1 MIYAILTTS
10 LIQSHYDIR
19 KQQYITGITN
29 NIRQLQKIKDIG
41 KIIIVENNGNIKSFL
56 DDFNVDVLYTD
67 NNSINSTNKGLRE
80 LMDILDVIKKFD
92 MNDDD
97 FVIKVTGRYIIDHQ
111 CNLIDTINNYDING
125 IDCIIRYGSQ
135 NDDTVVNRS
144 NDCITGLIGM
154 KVGYIKQINTNVTD
168 ECIEWE
174 WANVANK
181 IPDDRIIMLDEI
193 GIHVIGLHQ
202 PDDNVKSKK

>member
-125 IDCIIRYGSQ
+125 IDCIIKYGSH
-135 NDDTVVNRS
+135 NDDRVVNRS

>member
-1 MIYAILTTS
+1 MSESKFFEELSTPLGTTTATVFS
-10 LIQSHYDIR
+10 NWEMVKEMSFMTNDNSVVIR
-19 KQQYITGITN
+19 N
-29 NIRQLQKIKDIG
+29 
-41 KIIIVENNGNIKSFL
+41 
-56 DDFNVDVLYTD
+56 
-67 NNSINSTNKGLRE
+67 
-80 LMDILDVIKKFD
+80 
-92 MNDDD
+92 

-111 CNLIDTINNYDING
+111 CNLIDTINNYNING
-125 IDCIIRYGSQ
+125 IDCIIKYGSH
-135 NDDTVVNRS
+135 NDETVVNRS

-202 PDDNVKSKK
+202 PGDNVKSKK

>member
-1 MIYAILTTS
+1 MQLLFVIL
-10 LIQSHYDIR
+10 
-19 KQQYITGITN
+19 
-29 NIRQLQKIKDIG
+29 QLKKIKDIH
-41 KIIIVENNGNIKSFL
+41 KIIIVENNGNIKTFL
-56 DDFNVDVLYTD
+56 DDFDVDVLYTD
-67 NNSINSTNKGLRE
+67 NNSIETENKGHKE
-80 LMDILDVIKKFD
+80 LMDILDVIKKFK

-97 FVIKVTGRYIIDHQ
+97 FVIKVTGRYIIDNQ
-111 CNLIDTINNYDING
+111 SNFIDAVNNSNNK
-125 IDCIIRYGSQ
+125 IDCIIKYGSHSD
-135 NDDTVVNRS
+135 NTVVNRS

-193 GIHVIGLHQ
+193 GIHIIGLHE
-202 PDDNVKSKK
+202 PGDNVKSKK